1 MISVI
6 IPIYKSRITLV
17 KLVEEIENELNA
29 LNQHYEIILVDD
41 GCPENSWLEILG
53 LAQQNQSIKAIRL
66 SRNFGQHPAI
76 FAGLE
81 KAIGE
86 WIIVMD
92 ADFQDNP
99 KYISNLYAKTLNG
112 FEIVFAKRM
121 ARKDKWFKRF
131 TSKIFYW
138 LLSFFTQNK
147 FDSSIGNFGIY
158 HKKVI
163 QSVLL
168 MQEPFKIFTLMVRWV
183 GYHSTTI
190 EVRHGER
197 RNGKSAYTFKML
209 VTLGINVLLFYS
221 VRPIQFIVWLGFMIS
236 CLSLILSSYQFYK
249 YITNQIHVLGYTS
262 ILLPILFFGGLIIA
276 ILGLI
281 GLYIGKILQA
291 TLKRPVYLVSEEI
304 NLNKQNTYS

>member
-1 MISVI
+1 MISVV

-17 KLVEEIENELNA
+17 KLVEEIKNELNA
-29 LNQHYEIILVDD
+29 IGEHYEIILVDD
-41 GCPENSWLEILG
+41 GCPENSWFEIVG
-53 LAQQNQSIKAIRL
+53 LAQHDKAIKAILL

-81 KAIGE
+81 KAAGE
-86 WIIVMD
+86 WVVVMD

-99 KYISNLYAKTLNG
+99 KYISALYEKALNG

-121 ARKDKWFKRF
+121 ARKDARLKQL
-131 TSKIFYW
+131 TSKLFYW

-183 GYHSTTI
+183 GYRTTSI
-190 EVRHGER
+190 EVDHGER
-197 RNGKSAYTFKML
+197 RSGKSAYTFKKL
-209 VTLGINVLLFYS
+209 VALGGNVLLFYS
-221 VRPIQFIVWLGFMIS
+221 VRPIQFTVWLGFMIS
-236 CLSLILSSYQFYK
+236 FSSFVMIIYHFYK
-249 YITNQIHVLGYTS
+249 YITHQIEVLGYTS
-262 ILLPILFFGGLIIA
+262 IVLSILFFGGLIIA
-276 ILGLI
+276 VLGLI
-281 GLYIGKILQA
+281 GLYVGKILQT
-291 TLKRPVYLVSEEI
+291 TLNRPVYLISEV
-304 NLNKQNTYS
+304 LNIEKPNS